1 MRECVRWWLAVDTRV
16 AGSHG
21 MNEMGMPV
29 GDLLPELIL
38 LGGAVLVL
46 IFALFAPRRRQG
58 WAAALAAAVLVVA
71 TLATAR
77 MLDSPQRLTF
87 AGTYA
92 VDGAALWG
100 KLIVLAITAIVV
112 ALSVEWFTG
121 DPRHGEYYAMLLLSA
136 LGAALLAGAADLMQL
151 TLTMLLVSTTAAV
164 LIAYHRQSRRA
175 GEAAIK
181 FYLLG
186 ALTNGALVFGVVIL
200 FGLSGT
206 TTFEGLSG
214 GLARLGSASLLPLVV
229 ATGLV
234 LVGVAFE
241 LGAVPAHAWLPDVAE
256 GAPAPVAAFVTAVPK
271 IGALIALARLVTVLP
286 EGAAG
291 WRPLVAVLAAVTMTL
306 GNAAALWQ
314 NDVRRL
320 LGWSAVSQ
328 TGYGLM
334 AVVALGRSPLAVPA
348 LLYFLAAYALATVA
362 AFGVVVELRGQAD
375 RARYAGLAAAHPW
388 LALALLVSLLS
399 FVGIPPLA
407 GFAAKLALFG
417 AVIDAG
423 YGWLA
428 ALAVANTVVSVFYYV
443 RVLAPVY
450 FDKPQG
456 GPLPRLGSWAAG
468 GVAIATAAVVLLGVL
483 ANGLLAAVRAALIL
497 PG

>member
-1 MRECVRWWLAVDTRV
+1 MT
-16 AGSHG
+16 G
-21 MNEMGMPV
+21 MAMPV

-38 LGGAVLVL
+38 LGGAVVVL
-46 IFALFAPRRRQG
+46 IFALVAPRQRQA
-58 WAAALAAAVLVVA
+58 WAAALATLVLAGAVIA
-71 TLATAR
+71 TITL
-77 MLDSPQRLTF
+77 LDGPERLTF

-100 KLIVLAITAIVV
+100 KLIVCATTVGVV
-112 ALSVEWFTG
+112 ALSVEWFAS
-121 DPRHGEYYAMLLLSA
+121 DPRHGEYYALLLLSA
-136 LGAALLAGAADLMQL
+136 LGAVLLAGAADLMQL
-151 TLTMLLVSTTAAV
+151 TLAMLLATTGAAV
-164 LIAYHRQSRRA
+164 LIAYHRRSRRA

-186 ALTNGALVFGVVIL
+186 ALTNSALVFGVVLL
-200 FGLSGT
+200 FGLAGT
-206 TTFEGLSG
+206 TTFDGLRN
-214 GLARLGSASLLPLVV
+214 GLPGLGSASLLPLVV

-234 LVGVAFE
+234 LVGLAFE

-256 GAPAPVAAFVTAVPK
+256 GAPAPVAAFVLAAPK
-271 IGALIALARLVTVLP
+271 IGALIALARLVSVLP

-306 GNAAALWQ
+306 GNLAALWQ
-314 NDVRRL
+314 DDVRRL

-362 AFGVVVELRGQAD
+362 AFGVVVVLRGQAD

-417 AVIDAG
+417 AVIEAG

-443 RVLAPVY
+443 RVLAPV
-450 FDKPQG
+450 FLDEPPG
-456 GPLPRLGSWAAG
+456 TPLPRFGSWAAG
-468 GVAIATAAVVLLGVL
+468 GVAIATAAVVLLGVW
-483 ANGLLAAVRAALIL
+483 ANGLLAAVRAARVL

>member
-1 MRECVRWWLAVDTRV
+1 
-16 AGSHG
+16 
-21 MNEMGMPV
+21 MPV

-46 IFALFAPRRRQG
+46 VYALVAPRRFQG
-58 WAAALAAAVLVVA
+58 WAAALTTVVLAGTVVA
-71 TLATAR
+71 TISL
-77 MLDSPQRLTF
+77 LGGPERLTF

-92 VDGAALWG
+92 VDAAALWG
-100 KLIVLAITAIVV
+100 KLIVCATTAGVV
-112 ALSVEWFTG
+112 ALSVDWFAS
-121 DPRHGEYYAMLLLSA
+121 DPRQGEYYALLLLSA

-151 TLTMLLVSTTAAV
+151 TLAMLLSSTTAAV
-164 LIAYHRQSRRA
+164 LIAYHRRSRRS

-186 ALTNGALVFGVVIL
+186 ALTNSALVFGVVLL
-200 FGLSGT
+200 FGLAAT
-206 TTFEGLSG
+206 TTFEGLHDNLGRLASG
-214 GLARLGSASLLPLVV
+214 SLLPLVV
-229 ATGLV
+229 ATGFV
-234 LVGVAFE
+234 LVGLAFE

-256 GAPAPVAAFVTAVPK
+256 GAPAPVAAFVTAAPK
-271 IGALIALARLVTVLP
+271 IGALIALARLFAVLP
-286 EGAAG
+286 ESAAG
-291 WRPLVAVLAAVTMTL
+291 WRPLVAILAAVTMTL
-306 GNAAALWQ
+306 GNVAALWQ
-314 NDVRRL
+314 DDVRRL

-375 RARYAGLAAAHPW
+375 RARYAGLAVAHPW
-388 LALALLVSLLS
+388 LALALMVSLLS

-428 ALAVANTVVSVFYYV
+428 ALAVANTVASVFYYV

-450 FDKPQG
+450 FDECAG
-456 GPLPRLGSWAAG
+456 APLPRLGAWAAAS
-468 GVAIATAAVVLLGVL
+468 VAIATAAVVLLGVW
-483 ANGLLAAVRAALIL
+483 ANGLLAAVRAARLL

>member
-1 MRECVRWWLAVDTRV
+1 MT
-16 AGSHG
+16 
-21 MNEMGMPV
+21 MPV

-38 LGGAVLVL
+38 LGGAVVVL
-46 IFALFAPRRRQG
+46 IFALVAPRQHQR
-58 WAAALAAAVLVVA
+58 WAAALAALVLAGAMVA
-71 TLATAR
+71 TITL
-77 MLDSPQRLTF
+77 LGGPERLTF

-100 KLIVLAITAIVV
+100 KLIVCATTAGVV
-112 ALSVEWFTG
+112 ALSVEWFAS
-121 DPRHGEYYAMLLLSA
+121 DPRHGEYYALLLLSA
-136 LGAALLAGAADLMQL
+136 LGAVLLAGAADLMQL
-151 TLTMLLVSTTAAV
+151 TLAMLLATTGAAV
-164 LIAYHRQSRRA
+164 LIAYHRRSRRA

-186 ALTNGALVFGVVIL
+186 ALTNSALVFGVVL
-200 FGLSGT
+200 FFGLAAT
-206 TTFEGLSG
+206 TTFEGLHG
-214 GLARLGSASLLPLVV
+214 GLARLGGASLLPLVV

-234 LVGVAFE
+234 LVGLAFE

-256 GAPAPVAAFVTAVPK
+256 GAPAPVAAFVLAAPK
-271 IGALIALARLVTVLP
+271 IGALIALARLVAVLP
-286 EGAAG
+286 EDAAG

-306 GNAAALWQ
+306 GNVAALWQ
-314 NDVRRL
+314 DDVRRL

-362 AFGVVVELRGQAD
+362 AFGVVVVLRGQAD
-375 RARYAGLAAAHPW
+375 RVRYAGLAAVHPW

-443 RVLAPVY
+443 RVLKPVY
-450 FDKPQG
+450 LDEHSG
-456 GPLPRLGSWAAG
+456 GPLPRLGSWAMT
-468 GVAIATAAVVLLGVL
+468 GVAIATAAVVLLGVW
-483 ANGLLAAVRAALIL
+483 ANGLLGAVRAARLL

>member
-1 MRECVRWWLAVDTRV
+1 MT
-16 AGSHG
+16 G
-21 MNEMGMPV
+21 MTMPV

-38 LGGAVLVL
+38 LGGAVVVL
-46 IFALFAPRRRQG
+46 IFALAAPRRHQP
-58 WAAALAAAVLVVA
+58 WAAALAAVVLTGAMVA
-71 TLATAR
+71 SVTL
-77 MLDSPQRLTF
+77 LDGPQRLTF

-92 VDGAALWG
+92 VDGVALWG
-100 KLIVLAITAIVV
+100 KLIVCATTVGVV
-112 ALSVEWFTG
+112 ALSLEWFAS
-121 DPRHGEYYAMLLLSA
+121 DPRHGEYYAVLLLSA
-136 LGAALLAGAADLMQL
+136 LGAVLLAGAVDLMQL
-151 TLTMLLVSTTAAV
+151 TLAMLLASTTSAV
-164 LIAYHRQSRRA
+164 LIAYHRRSRRA

-186 ALTNGALVFGVVIL
+186 ALTNGALVFGVVLL
-200 FGLSGT
+200 FGLAGT
-206 TTFEGLSG
+206 TTFDGLQG
-214 GLARLGSASLLPLVV
+214 GLASLGGASLLPLVV

-234 LVGVAFE
+234 MVGLAFE
-241 LGAVPAHAWLPDVAE
+241 LGAVPAHTWLPDVAE

-271 IGALIALARLVTVLP
+271 IGALIVLARLVAVLP
-286 EGAAG
+286 EGATG

-306 GNAAALWQ
+306 GNVAALWQ
-314 NDVRRL
+314 DDVRRL

-362 AFGVVVELRGQAD
+362 AFGVVVVLRGQAD
-375 RARYAGLAAAHPW
+375 RARYAGLAATHPW
-388 LALALLVSLLS
+388 LALALLVSFLS

-450 FDKPQG
+450 FDDAPG
-456 GPLPRLGSWAAG
+456 APLPTLGSLAAS
-468 GVAIATAAVVLLGVL
+468 GVAIAAAAVVLLGIG
-483 ANGLLAAVRAALIL
+483 ANGLLAAVRAARLL

>member
-1 MRECVRWWLAVDTRV
+1 MT
-16 AGSHG
+16 
-21 MNEMGMPV
+21 MPV

-38 LGGAVLVL
+38 LGGAVVVL
-46 IFALFAPRRRQG
+46 IFALIAPRHLQA
-58 WAAALAAAVLVVA
+58 WAAALATLVLAGAMVA
-71 TLATAR
+71 TITL
-77 MLDSPQRLTF
+77 MSGPERLTF

-92 VDGAALWG
+92 VDGVALWG
-100 KLIVLAITAIVV
+100 KLIVCATTIGVV
-112 ALSVEWFTG
+112 ALSVEWFAS
-121 DPRHGEYYAMLLLSA
+121 DPRHGEYYALLLLSA
-136 LGAALLAGAADLMQL
+136 LGAVLLAGAADLMQL
-151 TLTMLLVSTTAAV
+151 TLAMLLATTGAAV
-164 LIAYHRQSRRA
+164 LIAYHRRSRRA

-186 ALTNGALVFGVVIL
+186 ALTNSALVFGVVLL
-200 FGLSGT
+200 FGLAGT
-206 TTFEGLSG
+206 TTFEGLHS

-234 LVGVAFE
+234 LVGLAFE

-271 IGALIALARLVTVLP
+271 TAALIALARLVAVLP

-306 GNAAALWQ
+306 GNVAALWQ
-314 NDVRRL
+314 DDVRRL

-334 AVVALGRSPLAVPA
+334 AVVALGRSSLAVPA

-362 AFGVVVELRGQAD
+362 AFGVVVVLRGQAD
-375 RARYAGLAAAHPW
+375 RARYAGLVAAHPW

-450 FDKPQG
+450 LDEPLG
-456 GPLPRLGSWAAG
+456 APLPRLGSWAVG
-468 GVAIATAAVVLLGVL
+468 SVALATAAVVLLGVW
-483 ANGLLAAVRAALIL
+483 ANGLLAAAHAARIL

>member
-1 MRECVRWWLAVDTRV
+1 MT
-16 AGSHG
+16 G
-21 MNEMGMPV
+21 MAMPV

-38 LGGAVLVL
+38 LGGAVVVL
-46 IFALFAPRRRQG
+46 IFALVAPRQRQA
-58 WAAALAAAVLVVA
+58 WAAALATLVLAGAVIA
-71 TLATAR
+71 TITL
-77 MLDSPQRLTF
+77 LDGPERLTF

-100 KLIVLAITAIVV
+100 KLIVCATTVGVV
-112 ALSVEWFTG
+112 ALSVEWFVS
-121 DPRHGEYYAMLLLSA
+121 DPRHGEYYALLLLSA
-136 LGAALLAGAADLMQL
+136 LGAVLLAGAADLMQL
-151 TLTMLLVSTTAAV
+151 TLAMLLATTGAAV
-164 LIAYHRQSRRA
+164 LIAYHRRSRRA

-186 ALTNGALVFGVVIL
+186 ALTNSALVFGVVLL
-200 FGLSGT
+200 FGLAGT
-206 TTFEGLSG
+206 TTFDGLRN
-214 GLARLGSASLLPLVV
+214 GLPGLGSASLLPLVV

-234 LVGVAFE
+234 LVGLAFE

-256 GAPAPVAAFVTAVPK
+256 GAPAPVAAFVLAAPK
-271 IGALIALARLVTVLP
+271 IGALIALARLVSVLP

-306 GNAAALWQ
+306 GNLAALWQ
-314 NDVRRL
+314 DDVRRL

-362 AFGVVVELRGQAD
+362 AFGVVVVLRGQAD

-417 AVIDAG
+417 AVIEAG

-443 RVLAPVY
+443 RVLAPV
-450 FDKPQG
+450 FLDEPPG
-456 GPLPRLGSWAAG
+456 TPLPRFGSWAAG
-468 GVAIATAAVVLLGVL
+468 GVAIATAAVVLLGVW
-483 ANGLLAAVRAALIL
+483 ANGLLAAVRAVRVL

>member
-1 MRECVRWWLAVDTRV
+1 MT
-16 AGSHG
+16 
-21 MNEMGMPV
+21 MPV

-38 LGGAVLVL
+38 LGGAVAVL
-46 IFALFAPRRRQG
+46 IFALVAPRQLQAC
-58 WAAALAAAVLVVA
+58 AAAIATLVLAGAMVA
-71 TLATAR
+71 TITL
-77 MLDSPQRLTF
+77 LGGPERLTF

-92 VDGAALWG
+92 VDGVALWG
-100 KLIVLAITAIVV
+100 KLIVCATTAFVV
-112 ALSVEWFTG
+112 ALSVEWFAS

-136 LGAALLAGAADLMQL
+136 LGAVLLAGAADLMQL
-151 TLTMLLVSTTAAV
+151 TLAMLLASTSAAV
-164 LIAYHRQSRRA
+164 LIAYHRRSRRS

-186 ALTNGALVFGVVIL
+186 ALTNGALVFGVVLL
-200 FGLSGT
+200 FGLAAT
-206 TTFEGLSG
+206 TTFEGLHG
-214 GLARLGSASLLPLVV
+214 GLARLGNASLLPLVV

-234 LVGVAFE
+234 LVGLAFE

-271 IGALIALARLVTVLP
+271 IGALIALARLVAVLP
-286 EGAAG
+286 EGATG
-291 WRPLVAVLAAVTMTL
+291 WRPLVALLAAVTMTL
-306 GNAAALWQ
+306 GNVAALWQ
-314 NDVRRL
+314 DDVRRL

-348 LLYFLAAYALATVA
+348 LLYFLAAYALATVT
-362 AFGVVVELRGQAD
+362 AFGVVVELRGQTA
-375 RARYAGLAAAHPW
+375 RARYAGLAVAHPW
-388 LALALLVSLLS
+388 LAIALLVSLLS

-450 FDKPQG
+450 LDEPPGATFPKL
-456 GPLPRLGSWAAG
+456 GPWAMA
-468 GVAIATAAVVLLGVL
+468 GVATATVTVVLLGIW
-483 ANGLLAAVRAALIL
+483 ANGLLAAVRTARLL